1 MTARPVRRIATG
13 LGMLESARWHEGR
26 LWFADWTAGRIHA
39 VAEGGRLETLGEHRS
54 LPLCFDFLPDG
65 SLLLASAPRLALLR
79 LTEDRGLEPYADLS
93 GVSAQPANE
102 VVCDGR
108 GTAYVNFV
116 NLELGRDL
124 PQGEPAPGF
133 VAVVGQD
140 GGPRVVADDL
150 AFPNGM
156 ALSADGSTLVVAES
170 YRSRLVAF
178 TVEDDGDLSGRRVF
192 AELGGDAPDGICL
205 DADGNAWYADVPH
218 QHVVRVAEG
227 GRILDRVDVGQG
239 AFSCVLDGPGT
250 TLFVVTATWPGVAG
264 LSTHTAWN
272 GTVVAVDVTA

>member
-1 MTARPVRRIATG
+1 MTDRPMRRVATG
-13 LGMLESARWHEGR
+13 LGMLESPRWHEGR

-39 VAEGGRLETLGEHRS
+39 VAEDGRLETVVEHRS

-65 SLLLASAPRLALLR
+65 FPLLASAPRLALLR
-79 LTEDRGLEPYADLS
+79 VTEDGKLEPYADLS
-93 GVSAQPANE
+93 GVSSEPANE
-102 VVCDGR
+102 VVCDAR

-124 PQGEPAPGF
+124 PPDGPAPGF
-133 VAVVGQD
+133 VVAVGRD
-140 GGPRVVADDL
+140 GVPRVVADDL

-178 TVEDDGDLSGRRVF
+178 TVEDDGALSGRRVF

-205 DADGNAWYADVPH
+205 DNDGNAWYADVPH
-218 QHVVRVAEG
+218 QHAIRVAEG
-227 GRILDRVDVGQG
+227 GEVLDRVDVGQG

-264 LSTHTAWN
+264 LATHTAWN
-272 GTVVAVDVTA
+272 GTVVAVDVTV